1 MKNYESRVARKKTQ
15 TNLRV
20 ASTLFKMSKAAAAS
34 SHSPR
39 NKREN
44 VCDQQQQ
51 ASTAHGTNMRMSV
64 DSEVERI
71 SGRSP
76 QTQLGESRDTMGDRA
91 ACTVQVTPR
100 VFSISLRIWAEPAD
114 TTQSVSPVHG
124 CCVRL
129 LPLPRHCKKKAA
141 VCNGSPFCH

>member
-1 MKNYESRVARKKTQ
+1 MLTFIQITPMMEIKRESPY
-15 TNLRV
+15 V
-20 ASTLFKMSKAAAAS
+20 ASTLFKMSVAAAAN

-51 ASTAHGTNMRMSV
+51 ASTAHGTNVRMSV
-64 DSEVERI
+64 DSEVERV

-114 TTQSVSPVHG
+114 ATQREQEHDG
-124 CCVRL
+124 
-129 LPLPRHCKKKAA
+129 
-141 VCNGSPFCH
+141 